1 MFCWKC
7 GTKRVLIHQRA
18 RYRSMRYCRQ
28 TKTFGY
34 GTSTLPSN
42 GVTWRIN
49 LKRCSNSRQNL
60 NNARRPLLPG
70 CPVTSACKCVPP
82 LIKHTPG
89 HVVNFVARVIPSTAF
104 RVLHEPDCAK
114 ACNDIGV
121 SECCPSAST
130 QEAFQPL
137 PLASGEQ

>member
-1 MFCWKC
+1 MFCWNC

-28 TKTFGY
+28 TKIFGY

-49 LKRCSNSRQNL
+49 LKRCSSNRQNL
-60 NNARRPLLPG
+60 NNAVRRLSPVVPLRARASEFPR
-70 CPVTSACKCVPP
+70 

-114 ACNDIGV
+114 A
-121 SECCPSAST
+121 SAN
-130 QEAFQPL
+130 L
-137 PLASGEQ
+137 